1 MYVFIYIYVI
11 TRHSV
16 RSLRKLWL
24 KMEETQPRLDC
35 ENCRRSKA
43 KKLAWLNLAGE
54 YMYVCRGCTF
64 QIVLCALEDSE
75 PVGDANLD
83 MDKLLKDATEEDE
96 AELMLTL
103 QEANAGDSYSN
114 YCNEEEREM
123 ERQRGRETELE
134 SEAERERERE
144 RS

>member
-1 MYVFIYIYVI
+1 M
-11 TRHSV
+11 
-16 RSLRKLWL
+16 
-24 KMEETQPRLDC
+24 
-35 ENCRRSKA
+35 
-43 KKLAWLNLAGE
+43 
-54 YMYVCRGCTF
+54 
-64 QIVLCALEDSE
+64 CALEDSE
-75 PVGDANLD
+75 PVGEANLD
-83 MDKLLKDATEEDE
+83 MDKLLKDAIEEDE

-114 YCNEEEREM
+114 CCNEEEREM